1 MQKNPDKIH
10 RNDGAYFWNRSSH
23 PADLDCLK
31 WGNLYVSF
39 EFHVEESKQWA
50 HKGDHMFQQKKKLP
64 IYVDAAQGRRR
75 NTEQLIHLTSFIAAI
90 NKVMLQTTPEQQ
102 SCIPVL

>member
-1 MQKNPDKIH
+1 MQKNPNKIH

-90 NKVMLQTTPEQQ
+90 NKVMLQKRKAE
-102 SCIPVL
+102 IP